1 MKDQETEESAWGKNR
16 NYIIKRDTYI
26 ERHHQESQ
34 RLNENRKKNTE
45 RKTQDKKKSK
55 KKNHTAKKK
64 KMTPTRGFAFRLCQ
78 TLSAY

>member
-34 RLNENRKKNTE
+34 RLNENRKKKPE
-45 RKTQDKKKSK
+45 RKTQDK
-55 KKNHTAKKK
+55 KKK

>member
-1 MKDQETEESAWGKNR
+1 MKTE
-16 NYIIKRDTYI
+16 
-26 ERHHQESQ
+26 
-34 RLNENRKKNTE
+34 KKNPE

-55 KKNHTAKKK
+55 KKNHRAKKKK

>member
-1 MKDQETEESAWGKNR
+1 MGKNR

-26 ERHHQESQ
+26 EIHHQESQ
-34 RLNENRKKNTE
+34 RLNENRKKTQKE
-45 RKTQDKKKSK
+45 RRKIKKNQKKKSQSQK
-55 KKNHTAKKK
+55 KKK